1 MNTKVFLL
9 SPLACACIAAMA
21 QSLPTGGAI
30 VQGSGKVSVN
40 GGTMVIDQSTNRMVA
55 DWQSFSIGA
64 GNTVRF
70 NQPTSSSVALN
81 RVVGGDP
88 SQIFGSLSANGHVY
102 LQNPNGVLFAPGA
115 RIDVG
120 SFVATTLNADV
131 GEFMAGRLRLAG
143 TSGAA
148 IVNDGQITTMQG
160 GHVVLA
166 AAQVANNGSITTPG
180 GTTALVAAGAVNVD
194 PTGAGLLTI
203 SVPLAAVGAS
213 LVNRGTITA
222 DGGAVQLHAA
232 AEDAARRTVMQVDGI
247 VRARSIEQRDG
258 QIVLSGGASGIVEVG
273 GTLDASG
280 GAGLQGGSVKVLG
293 DRIGLLGSATIDA
306 SGGSGGGTVLV
317 GGNFQ
322 GKGPEQNAQVVVV
335 GPQATIDVSAR
346 DQGDGGRS
354 IVWSDRQTSFLG
366 HVSARGG
373 ALGGDGGFAEVS
385 GKEHL
390 DFAGTSDLLAPAGRR
405 GTLLLDPS
413 TLIIGTVADINGD
426 TTQGDDLVAS
436 PLLAADFPPS
446 NAPSQITAARVATL
460 LAGGD
465 VLLQSTFQLSVTAPL
480 NVAAGGAASTL
491 TLNSPSITI
500 GAAMTLNNTGLVANT
515 AQNFSDSIRINAPV
529 SSLSSVALT
538 STDIGINALVTTPS
552 LTLSGAGSFSVV
564 NEGAGGG
571 IVSAAVSALNL
582 VEGSTDLTLGSLNNR
597 IGSLTLQVRDATV
610 QNNNPAG
617 TPMNLQGNVSGTL
630 DVSVTGGLAQTG
642 PLTVAGTTQL
652 TTSDTSPAVLTN
664 AGNFFGGELNFTTA
678 GDFSLAAT
686 GPLLIGGRGAGDV
699 LVAVTDGGNGGT
711 LTLGTPGINTTGALI
726 DLTSVGFID
735 NSDTGAALQT
745 GAGGRFIIRSS
756 NFLLDALGSV
766 TPGTAANQ
774 INNILLGGWTG
785 AFPAA
790 GNVYVTNQTG
800 TIAPPP
806 ADVANVN
813 RVYDGTTGFAY
824 TLTGTTANAALD
836 NGEGTTA
843 VPLSAYTV
851 NSTGAFANK
860 NAGTDKAYTVAASND
875 VVGTGSAGEQYWGLA
890 FAGTSRASGVGAPG
904 ISTVTARP
912 VTSTGIVAVDRV
924 YDGTTVVTLNTSASA
939 LGNTITGDAIV
950 LNTAGVT
957 GSIADKNAGT
967 ARPVTIAGLTLGG
980 ADAVNYT
987 LVDANN
993 ATVSITP
1000 RSLTLTGIT
1009 ATDRAANGTTVVQID
1024 TANAAVTGVLSGDV
1038 VVLNTAG
1045 ATGSVQT
1052 PDPGT
1057 KPVFVTGATLGGA
1070 DGGNYSIL
1078 ATPVTSSGQGLTMR
1092 ILATGRE
1099 EFEALR
1105 YKQYLEG
1112 VSDAQEPF
1120 RRAMA
1125 EALAA
1130 GFGKENIRKQLTRG
1144 LVFETGLAAPA
1155 VDNIETAARPVSC
1168 TSGAALACAK

>member
-1 MNTKVFLL
+1 MRTKVFLL
-9 SPLACACIAAMA
+9 SPLAWACVAAMA
-21 QSLPTGGAI
+21 QSLPTGGVI
-30 VQGSGKVSVN
+30 VQGAGKVSTTGN
-40 GGTMVIDQSTNRMVA
+40 AMVIDQSTNRMVA

-64 GNTVRF
+64 GNSVRF
-70 NQPTSSSVALN
+70 NQPSSSSVALN

-120 SFVATTLNADV
+120 SFVATTLNTDV

-143 TSGAA
+143 SSGAA
-148 IVNDGQITTMQG
+148 VVNDGQITTTQG

-166 AAQVANNGSITTPG
+166 AAQVANHGSISTPG

-194 PTGAGLLTI
+194 PTGSGLLTI
-203 SVPLAAVGAS
+203 SVPVAAVGAS
-213 LVNRGTITA
+213 LAHRGTITA
-222 DGGAVQLHAA
+222 DGGAVQLVAA
-232 AEDAARRTVMQVDGI
+232 AEDAARRTVMQVDGV

-258 QIVLSGGASGIVEVG
+258 QILLSGGASGIVEVG

-280 GAGLQGGSVKVLG
+280 GAGRHGGTVKVLG

-322 GKGPEQNAQVVVV
+322 GRGPEQNAQVVVV

-354 IVWSDRQTSFLG
+354 IVWSDRQTSFQG
-366 HVSARGG
+366 HVAARGG
-373 ALGGDGGFAEVS
+373 AYGGDGGFAEVS

-390 DFAGTSDLLAPAGRR
+390 DFAGTSDLLAPAGHR

-413 TLIIGTVADINGD
+413 TLIIGAVADINGD
-426 TTQGDDLVAS
+426 VTQGDDLVAS
-436 PLLAADFPPS
+436 PLLATDFPAA

-460 LAGGD
+460 LGGGD
-465 VLLQSTFQLSVTAPL
+465 VLLQSTLQLSVTAPL
-480 NVAAGGAASTL
+480 TVAPGGAASTL
-491 TLNSPSITI
+491 TLNSPAITI
-500 GAAMTLNNTGLVANT
+500 GAAMTLNNSALVADT

-529 SSLSSVALT
+529 SSLRSVALT
-538 STDIGINALVTTPS
+538 SSDIGINALVTTPA
-552 LTLSGAGSFSVV
+552 LTLSGSGSFSVV
-564 NEGAGGG
+564 NEGANGG
-571 IVSAAVSALNL
+571 IDSAAVSALNL
-582 VEGSTDLTLGSLNNR
+582 VEGASDLTLRSLNNH
-597 IGSLTLQVRDATV
+597 IGSLTLQVRNATV

-617 TPMNLQGNVSGTL
+617 TPMNLQGNVSGAL
-630 DVSVTGGLAQTG
+630 DVSATGGLAQTAA
-642 PLTVAGTTQL
+642 LSVVGTTQI
-652 TTSDTSPAVLTN
+652 TTTDTSPVVLTN
-664 AGNFFGGELNFTTA
+664 PANFFGAELSFA
-678 GDFSLAAT
+678 AGGDFSLAST
-686 GPLLIGGRGAGDV
+686 GLLFIDGRGAGDV
-699 LVAVTDGGNGGT
+699 RVTVADSGGGGR
-711 LTLGTPGINTTGALI
+711 LSLGTPGINTTGALI
-726 DLTSVGFID
+726 DLTSVGFVD

-756 NFLLDALGSV
+756 DFLSDTLGSV
-766 TPGTAANQ
+766 TLGAGANQ
-774 INNILLGGWTG
+774 INNVLLGGWTG
-785 AFPAA
+785 AFPAT
-790 GNVYVTNQTG
+790 GNVYVTNRTG
-800 TIAPPP
+800 TITTPPG
-806 ADVANVN
+806 DVANVN
-813 RVYDGTTGFAY
+813 RVYDGSTAFAY
-824 TLTGTTANAALD
+824 TLTGTAADAALD

-843 VPLSAYTV
+843 VPLFAYTV

-924 YDGTTVVTLNTSASA
+924 YDGTTVVTLNTGAAA
-939 LGNTITGDAIV
+939 LGNTVAGDAIV
-950 LNTAGVT
+950 LNTAGAT
-957 GSIADKNAGT
+957 GSIADKSAGT
-967 ARPVTIAGLTLGG
+967 ARPVTIAGLALGG

-993 ATVSITP
+993 AAVNITP
-1000 RSLTLTGIT
+1000 RGLTLTGIT
-1009 ATDRAANGTTVVQID
+1009 ATDRTANGTTSVQID
-1024 TANAAVTGVLSGDV
+1024 TANAAVTGVLAGDV
-1038 VVLNTAG
+1038 VVLDTAG
-1045 ATGSVQT
+1045 AAGSVQT

-1070 DGGNYSIL
+1070 DGGNYTIL
-1078 ATPVTSSGQGLTMR
+1078 ATPITSSGQGLTVR
-1092 ILATGRE
+1092 ILAIGRE
-1099 EFEALR
+1099 EFEAMR

-1168 TSGAALACAK
+1168 TAGAGLACAK